1 MTINDI
7 PFSYL
12 VSWAKKNRSNHPEL
26 SYLSTLSGKHG
37 AAGYGKWGS
46 ALSQIPVNKSLQKLQ
61 AALSG
66 CQQVIISDYEDD
78 SQVLVLPQNASAYGS
93 FYERTV
99 AFIKEY
105 ADELTNRVSGLLTD
119 RDIDS
124 IRNRARVFKETFEYS
139 RTHSKPTDRAII
151 ARAMGIST
159 ERARQ
164 LLEDVIKDSRAC
176 LAGNQVDRVK
186 ADPMLVSEF
195 AALKQKAGRM
205 ISRKSFIEY
214 VGLKPE
220 DRKTMEFLA
229 VMLGM
234 DVMEQDTMVPVIA
247 GSGLLTDYARQ
258 FGRVVEFFR
267 NEVFG
272 IRVDYELKDALKDI
286 KDSELRESIRSLVL
300 NSDEFVKYQDGN
312 DDAVALRWDLLLYKS
327 SRLCWILFEK
337 KAFDYATAI
346 HESELIKS
354 YNDHAK
360 GLVKKDRMTK
370 QKLPSANNSPECWK
384 LMTLGKTRYWKIRLS
399 QSEEYDL
406 DAIILDYIKAN
417 GADSYDGFISYMK
430 SSGQYRF
437 YTSESSLR
445 TRFTGNGGVVKRKV
459 KSNTK
464 TVRLSPQKRQDMKD
478 FIVDFLTKKNV
489 TLARKDVSKALSLQ
503 FPGTSVGTADM
514 LTEEMIKEKKI
525 NSAIKGKVKYI
536 SALSVPITFPRT
548 PADDV
553 LEKALD
559 IIWASPNHEIPSRD
573 LTPQLKPLLPSS
585 INSQDTFISKA
596 LHADS
601 RIVYTGPQGHSTV
614 GLSSLAKAQMAQ
626 KQSAPVVAS
635 GSAAAP
641 AAQLTLDIN
650 ELKESLKKEFSLELQ
665 GYGID
670 GAKAVDKLITVIGMG
685 KAITDTFSFYDLLT
699 YVPEHYKG
707 VLSSDR
713 ERTLKKESLS
723 LVERFL
729 KNYCELKYGL
739 DIVAEIQA
747 QWNVKSVGL
756 RTIINYLEQTYGI
769 LPYKG
774 TYYTPEERKVAAMV
788 REVVDARNWQVG
800 HQGQYMD
807 GSKYNHEKLIHDSFF
822 VMLYVASKY

>member
-1 MTINDI
+1 M
-7 PFSYL
+7 
-12 VSWAKKNRSNHPEL
+12 
-26 SYLSTLSGKHG
+26 
-37 AAGYGKWGS
+37 
-46 ALSQIPVNKSLQKLQ
+46 
-61 AALSG
+61 
-66 CQQVIISDYEDD
+66 
-78 SQVLVLPQNASAYGS
+78 
-93 FYERTV
+93 
-99 AFIKEY
+99 
-105 ADELTNRVSGLLTD
+105 
-119 RDIDS
+119 
-124 IRNRARVFKETFEYS
+124 
-139 RTHSKPTDRAII
+139 
-151 ARAMGIST
+151 
-159 ERARQ
+159 
-164 LLEDVIKDSRAC
+164 
-176 LAGNQVDRVK
+176 
-186 ADPMLVSEF
+186 
-195 AALKQKAGRM
+195 
-205 ISRKSFIEY
+205 
-214 VGLKPE
+214 
-220 DRKTMEFLA
+220 
-229 VMLGM
+229 
-234 DVMEQDTMVPVIA
+234 
-247 GSGLLTDYARQ
+247 
-258 FGRVVEFFR
+258 
-267 NEVFG
+267 FG

-354 YNDHAK
+354 YNDLAK
-360 GLVKKDRMTK
+360 RFGEKDRMTK

-406 DAIILDYIKAN
+406 DAIIRDYIKAN

-437 YTSESSLR
+437 FTSENSLR
-445 TRFTGNGGVVKRKV
+445 TRFTRNGGVVKRKV

-464 TVRLSPQKRQDMKD
+464 TVRLNPPQRQDMKD

-553 LEKALD
+553 LEKALEV
-559 IIWASPNHEIPSRD
+559 IWASPNHEIPSRD
-573 LTPQLKPLLPSS
+573 LTPHLKPLLPSS
-585 INSQDTFISKA
+585 VNSQDTYISKV
-596 LHADS
+596 LHGDS
-601 RIVYTGPQGHSTV
+601 RIVYTGPQGHATV
-614 GLSSLAKAQMAQ
+614 GLSKAAQAQMAQ
-626 KQSAPVVAS
+626 RKPLAPSSPAAAVNT
-635 GSAAAP
+635 AAAP

-747 QWNVKSVGL
+747 QWNLKSVGL

-769 LPYKG
+769 LPYKS
-774 TYYTPEERKVAAMV
+774 TFFTQDERKVAAMV